1 MKMRDIKNVLILFN
15 NDFYKETDIDSYE
28 NDELIISNDM
38 DSDIP
43 LNIDVNLD
51 FSLKLQKNCGYW
63 EISEGENVYLVI
75 NDIKVSSKKLLHGDQ
90 VSVKLATN
98 RLELFKINFFLD
110 FSSGKEN
117 YDKIVYFDN
126 CEKITIGSDEDN
138 NICIADALVDKNHC
152 YIKKDGR
159 KYSIVDTNSR
169 YSVHINGKKINRQ
182 AKLNIN
188 DFIIICG
195 YKFLFKGDR
204 LLLNNYSNTITIK
217 GLDVSVNE
225 IAKSTLQY
233 PEFIRNPRYMYHL
246 PEEKVEII
254 APPKKDQKPTA
265 DTFLALIPTIGMMVL
280 MVSIRSGSN
289 AIYYIGMVCIT
300 VFSTILMFVL
310 KYKKANKN
318 IKERNEKYL
327 EYLAHQESTIN
338 ELYNEQQRISHI
350 LYPSNEEAID
360 VVESFNHRLWEKE
373 LSHEDF
379 LSVCIGKGVVP
390 ISFQVDIPKE
400 QWGETEDEL
409 ILLPRDIKDKYK
421 EINDMPITLNLTDED
436 GVALIG
442 EKIDLY
448 QFVVNMIIQIV
459 SYHYYED
466 VKLALICDDD
476 EAEEWQWLRWLP
488 HVWSADKKFRFLGE
502 GKEAAHNVMSV
513 LVNYFEA
520 MNEAQDKQKD
530 KNRKVK
536 PYFIILVTNPDLLD
550 KEKLSTYLEKSNGI
564 GYTPIFLYEHFE
576 KTPKNC
582 SVKIQLHNKEE
593 GEMIHFNKAEEVVRF
608 TYKASN
614 LKNYEEFAR
623 RIAPVYVKQSYTDSS
638 LPKSITFFELYKVNS
653 AREIPIFKNWQRNA
667 VFKHIAAPL
676 GVDTSGNLISLD
688 LHEKYHGPHGLV
700 AGTTGSGK
708 SEILQSLIAS
718 LAVNYHPHDINFI
731 LIDYKGGGMANL
743 FRDLPHLVGT
753 ITNLDGRG
761 INRSLVA
768 IKSELKRRQRMFG
781 EVDVNHIDQYIKL
794 YKEGKVKEAIPH
806 LIMIADEFAELKHD
820 QPEFMQELVSTA
832 RIGRSLGVHLI
843 LATQKPSG
851 VVNDQIWSNSK
862 FKLCLKV
869 QDASDS
875 NEVLKSKLA
884 ADIVEPGRAYLQVG
898 NNEIFELFQ
907 SAWSGAKVFED
918 DTIRKNDIEI
928 SKVSIEGIRQVIYSS
943 KKENE
948 GKKSITELEQI
959 IRTVNNVARKNHIE
973 RLQGPWLPELPQL
986 IYLEDMDEYKNDKES
1001 MDITAIIGKVDDPE
1015 GQVQYPLEIN
1025 FTQKGN
1031 VILIGGAGYGK
1042 TTALETMIVSLAKK
1056 YEPKDVNI
1064 YILDF
1069 GTRVLKVFE
1078 KLPHVGGVVLKDDD
1092 EKLARLIRLIKREME
1107 VRKDMFSKVGVAS
1120 LNSYKEAT
1128 GEDLP
1133 QIVILVDNFIA
1144 MKEMYDFAEEE
1155 LTYISRE
1162 GITLGVSVVISTAA
1176 YSNIRYRMA
1185 SNFNEQF
1192 ALTCQ
1197 DNSEYSSMFGTGRVS
1212 PADVKGRILLKDT
1225 RIIEAQICLPVK
1237 GETDIERVKV
1247 LKEFIEDKAANA
1259 KGKAK
1264 KIPFMP
1270 EELHMSDMEEHIGRE
1285 GVIPAGITYADIE
1298 ERSIDLNE
1306 HPFVIVIGKDKSGKT
1321 NFIKN
1326 VIDTLSVDDNVIY
1339 VFDSKKMA
1347 LRNVKSIENV
1357 KYICS
1362 TDKTEEYFDEI
1373 MDIIDER
1380 SEKYNEGLL
1389 EDNFNEVELLKTFS
1403 RVMIVVDNLKDFVE
1417 YTDKKRREDFNT
1429 IISKYRDLKVNI
1441 IISSDDATYKD
1452 LLYGEPFL
1460 KKLKEEQYG
1469 LAFTDLDAQKTFD
1482 VYLKYGRKKEVLK
1495 DGDGFIINKGKFE
1508 FIKTPLSDI

>member
-1 MKMRDIKNVLILFN
+1 MRDIKNVLILFN

-28 NDELIISNDM
+28 NNELIISNDI

-43 LNIDVNLD
+43 LNIDVNLN
-51 FSLKLQKNCGYW
+51 FSLKLTKNCGYW

-90 VSVKLATN
+90 VSVKLSTN
-98 RLELFKINFFLD
+98 RIELFKINFFLD

-126 CEKITIGSDEDN
+126 NEQITIGSDEDN
-138 NICIADALVDKNHC
+138 NICIQDTLVDKHHC

-217 GLDVSVNE
+217 NLDVSVNE

-233 PEFIRNPRYMYHL
+233 PEFIRNPRYMYNL
-246 PEEKVEII
+246 PDDKIEII
-254 APPKKDQKPTA
+254 APPKKDKKPSA
-265 DTFLALIPTIGMMVL
+265 ETFTALIPTIAMMAL
-280 MVSIRSGSN
+280 MISVRAGSN
-289 AIYYIGMVCIT
+289 KIYYIGMIGIT
-300 VFSTILMFVL
+300 IFSTVLMYIM
-310 KYKKANKN
+310 KYRKTSKK
-318 IKERNEKYL
+318 IKERDEKYL
-327 EYLAHQESTIN
+327 SYLQDQETKVN

-350 LYPSNEEAID
+350 LYPSNEESIE

-373 LSHEDF
+373 IFHDDF

-390 ISFQVDIPKE
+390 ISFEVEIPKE
-400 QWGETEDEL
+400 QWGETEDDL
-409 ILLPRDIKDKYK
+409 ILLPRELKDKYK
-421 EINDMPITLNLTDED
+421 EIKDMPITLDLTKED

-448 QFVVNMIIQIV
+448 QFVVNIIIQIV

-476 EAEEWQWLRWLP
+476 EKDQWQWLRWLP

-520 MNEAQDKQKD
+520 MKENQGNNKEKE
-530 KNRKVK
+530 RKVK
-536 PYFIILVTNPDLLD
+536 PYFIILVTNPELLD
-550 KEKLSTYLEKSNGI
+550 KEKLSTYLESANGI

-582 SVKIQLHNKEE
+582 SVKIKLYNKEE
-593 GEMIHFNKAEEVVRF
+593 GEMVHFNKAEEIVRF

-614 LKNYEEFAR
+614 LNNYEEFAR
-623 RIAPVYVKQSYTDSS
+623 RIAPIYVKQSYTDSS

-653 AREIPIFKNWQRNA
+653 AREIPIYKNWNRNQ

-688 LHEKYHGPHGLV
+688 LHEKFHGPHGLV

-761 INRSLVA
+761 INRSLIA

-781 EVDVNHIDQYIKL
+781 EVDVNHIDDYIKL

-948 GKKSITELEQI
+948 GKKAITELDQV
-959 IRTVNNVARKNHIE
+959 IRTVNNIARKNNIE
-973 RLQGPWLPELPQL
+973 KLQGPWLPELAEVIFL
-986 IYLEDMDEYKNDKES
+986 SDMQEES
-1001 MDITAIIGKVDDPE
+1001 KGYNNSSDITAVIGKVDDPE

-1025 FTQKGN
+1025 FTKRGN

-1042 TTALETMIVSLAKK
+1042 TTTLETMIVSLAKK
-1056 YEPKDVNI
+1056 YQPKDVNI

-1078 KLPHVGGVVLKDDD
+1078 KLPHVGGVILKDDD
-1092 EKLARLIRLIKREME
+1092 EKLVRLIRLIRKEME

-1128 GEDLP
+1128 GIDLP
-1133 QIVILVDNFIA
+1133 QMIIIVDNFVA

-1162 GITLGVSVVISTAA
+1162 GITLGISVVLSTAGFN
-1176 YSNIRYRMA
+1176 NIRYKMA
-1185 SNFNEQF
+1185 SNFNEML
-1192 ALTCQ
+1192 ALPCQ
-1197 DNSEYSSMFGTGRVS
+1197 DKSEYSAMFGTSRVNPANIRGRV
-1212 PADVKGRILLKDT
+1212 LLKTD
-1225 RIIEAQICLPVK
+1225 RIIEAQVCLPVL
-1237 GETDIERVKV
+1237 GESDIERVNA
-1247 LKEFIEDKAANA
+1247 LKEFIETTAQNT

-1270 EELHMSDMEEHIGRE
+1270 EQLHFSDMEEYNGRE
-1285 GVIPAGITYADIE
+1285 GIIPVGITYDDIE
-1298 ERSIDLNE
+1298 ERVINLNE
-1306 HPFVIVIGKDKSGKT
+1306 HPFAVIIGKDKSGKT

-1326 VIDTLSVDDNVIY
+1326 VISTLSVDDNVIY
-1339 VFDSKKMA
+1339 AFDSKKMA
-1347 LRNVKSIENV
+1347 LRNVKNLENV

-1362 TDKTEEYFDEI
+1362 TDDTEEIFNEI
-1373 MDIIDER
+1373 MDIVNER

-1389 EDNFNEVELLKTFS
+1389 DDNFDEAALLKTFT
-1403 RVMIVVDNLKDFVE
+1403 RIMIVVDNLKDFVE

-1429 IISKYRDLKVNI
+1429 IITKHRELKINI
-1441 IISSDDATYKD
+1441 MISSDDAGYKE
-1452 LLYGEPFL
+1452 LLYAEPFL
-1460 KKLKEEQYG
+1460 KKLKEEQFG
-1469 LAFTDLDAQKTFD
+1469 LLFTDLDAQKTFD

-1508 FIKTPLSDI
+1508 FVKTPLSDM

>member
-1 MKMRDIKNVLILFN
+1 MRDIKNVLILFN

-43 LNIDVNLD
+43 LNIDVNLN
-51 FSLKLQKNCGYW
+51 FSLKLIKNCGYW

-75 NDIKVSSKKLLHGDQ
+75 NDIKVNSKKLLHGDQ

-126 CEKITIGSDEDN
+126 LEKITIGSDDDN
-138 NICIADALVDKNHC
+138 NICIQDSLVDKEHC

-169 YSVHINGKKINRQ
+169 YSVHINGKKINRSQ
-182 AKLNIN
+182 KLNVN

-246 PEEKVEII
+246 PEDKVEII
-254 APPKKDQKPTA
+254 APPKKDQKPSA
-265 DTFLALIPTIGMMVL
+265 ETFLTLIPTIAMMAL
-280 MVSIRSGSN
+280 MVGVRAGSN
-289 AIYYIGMVCIT
+289 KIYYIGMVVIT
-300 VFSTILMFVL
+300 IFSTTLMYVL
-310 KYKKANKN
+310 KYKKTNKKL
-318 IKERNEKYL
+318 KERNEKYL
-327 EYLAHQESTIN
+327 SYLSDQESTIN
-338 ELYNEQQRISHI
+338 DLYNEQQRISHI
-350 LYPSNEEAID
+350 LYPSNEESIE

-373 LSHEDF
+373 LDHEDF

-390 ISFQVDIPKE
+390 ISFEVNIPKE
-400 QWGETEDEL
+400 QWGETEDDL
-409 ILLPRDIKDKYK
+409 ILLPREIQDKYK
-421 EINDMPITLNLTDED
+421 EIKDMPITLDLTKED

-448 QFVVNMIIQIV
+448 QFVVNIIIQIV

-476 EAEEWQWLRWLP
+476 EAETWQWLRWLP
-488 HVWSADKKFRFLGE
+488 HVWSEDKKFRFLGE

-520 MNEAQDKQKD
+520 MKEAQGKD
-530 KNRKVK
+530 KNKERKVK

-550 KEKLSTYLEKSNGI
+550 KEKLSTYLESTGGI

-582 SVKIQLHNKEE
+582 SVKIKLHNKEE
-593 GEMIHFNKAEEVVRF
+593 GEMVHFNKAEEIVRF

-623 RIAPVYVKQSYTDSS
+623 RIAPVYVKESYTDSS

-653 AREIPIFKNWQRNA
+653 AREIPIYKNWYRNQ

-676 GVDTSGNLISLD
+676 GVDTSGNLVSLD
-688 LHEKYHGPHGLV
+688 LHEKFHGPHGLV

-761 INRSLVA
+761 INRSLTA

-794 YKEGKVKEAIPH
+794 YKDGKVKEAIPH

-875 NEVLKSKLA
+875 NEVIKSKLA
-884 ADIVEPGRAYLQVG
+884 AEIVEPGRAYLQVG

-928 SKVSIEGIRQVIYSS
+928 SKVSIEGIREVIYSS

-948 GKKSITELEQI
+948 GKKSITELDQI
-959 IRTVNNVARKNHIE
+959 IRTVNNVARKNNIE
-973 RLQGPWLPELPQL
+973 RLQGPWLPELEHV
-986 IYLEDMDEYKNDKES
+986 IYLNEFEGFQSNS
-1001 MDITAIIGKVDDPE
+1001 NPLDITAVIGKVDDPE

-1025 FTQKGN
+1025 FTQRGN
-1031 VILIGGAGYGK
+1031 VILIGAAGYGK

-1064 YILDF
+1064 YVLDF

-1078 KLPHVGGVVLKDDD
+1078 KLPHIGGIVLKDDD
-1092 EKLARLIRLIKREME
+1092 EKLLRLIRLIKKEME
-1107 VRKDMFSKVGVAS
+1107 IRKDLFSRVGVAS

-1128 GEDLP
+1128 GEDLA
-1133 QIVILVDNFIA
+1133 QMIIMVDNFIA

-1162 GITLGVSVVISTAA
+1162 GATLGISVVVTTAGF
-1176 YSNIRYRMA
+1176 SNIRYKMA
-1185 SNFNEQF
+1185 SNFSEMLS
-1192 ALTCQ
+1192 LTCQ
-1197 DNSEYSSMFGTGRVS
+1197 DKSEYSSMFGTGRVS
-1212 PADVKGRILLKDT
+1212 PSDVKGRVLLKND
-1225 RIIEAQICLPVK
+1225 RIVEAQICLPVE
-1237 GETDIERVKV
+1237 GESDIERVHA
-1247 LKEFIEDKAANA
+1247 LKKFINETAENV

-1264 KIPFMP
+1264 RIPFMP
-1270 EELHMSDMEEHIGRE
+1270 DMLHMNDLEEYNGRE
-1285 GVIPAGITYADIE
+1285 GIIPVGITYDDIE
-1298 ERSIDLNE
+1298 ERSINLNE
-1306 HPFVIVIGKDKSGKT
+1306 HPFITIIGKDKAGKT

-1339 VFDSKKMA
+1339 AFDSKKMA
-1347 LRNVKSIENV
+1347 LRNVKSMENV

-1362 TDKTEEYFDEI
+1362 TDETEEYFDEI
-1373 MDIIDER
+1373 MDIIADR

-1389 EDNFNEVELLKTFS
+1389 EDSFDEAKLLSTFP
-1403 RVMIVVDNLKDFVE
+1403 RVMIVVDNLKDFIE

-1441 IISSDDATYKD
+1441 IISSDDATYKE
-1452 LLYGEPFL
+1452 LLYAEPFL
-1460 KKLKEEQYG
+1460 KKLKEEQFG
-1469 LAFTDLDAQKTFD
+1469 LVFTDLDAQKTFD

-1495 DGDGFIINKGKFE
+1495 DGDGFLINKGKFE